1 MSTPQTR
8 IDSETDVLTPA
19 DAAKLL
25 RVSRATFFKM
35 DSAGKIPLAVHL
47 TPRCPRWLRSEL
59 LDWLAAGAPS
69 RQEWEKLK
77 SGGKR

>member
-1 MSTPQTR
+1 MSTTQTP
-8 IDSETDVLTPA
+8 IDSSTDVLTPA

-35 DSAGKIPLAVHL
+35 DAAGKIPLAVHL

-59 LDWLAAGAPS
+59 LAWLSAGAPH
-69 RQEWEKLK
+69 RQDWERQKK
-77 SGGKR
+77 GGK